1 MELATIKA
9 EFERLQGVDE
19 PQRTNELV
27 KLMNVL
33 EREYRTFQTWSGESQ
48 APDLTTPEMV
58 LYQEISNARVFSD

>member
-1 MELATIKA
+1 MKLEAIKA
-9 EFERLQGVDE
+9 EYERLQGVDE

-33 EREYRTFQTWSGESQ
+33 EREYRTFQTWSGDSQ

-58 LYQEISNARVFSD
+58 LYREISNARVFSD

>member
-19 PQRTNELV
+19 PQRTDELV

-33 EREYRTFQTWSGESQ
+33 EREYRTFQTWNSDSR

-58 LYQEISNARVFSD
+58 LYREISNARVFSD

>member
-33 EREYRTFQTWSGESQ
+33 EREYRTFQTWSSDSQ

-58 LYQEISNARVFSD
+58 LYREISAARE

>member
-1 MELATIKA
+1 MELEAIRA
-9 EFERLQGVDE
+9 EYERLQGVDE

-33 EREYRTFQTWSGESQ
+33 EREYGTFKTWRNESQ

-58 LYQEISNARVFSD
+58 LYQQISAARE

>member
-33 EREYRTFQTWSGESQ
+33 EREYRTFQTWSSDSQ

-58 LYQEISNARVFSD
+58 LYREISNARE

>member
-33 EREYRTFQTWSGESQ
+33 EREYRTFQTWSGNGQ

-58 LYQEISNARVFSD
+58 LYREISNARVFSD

>member
-58 LYQEISNARVFSD
+58 LYREISNARVFSD

>member
-1 MELATIKA
+1 MELEAIRA
-9 EFERLQGVDE
+9 EYERLQGVDE

-33 EREYRTFQTWSGESQ
+33 EREYRTFQTWRNESQ

-58 LYQEISNARVFSD
+58 LYQQISAARE

>member
-19 PQRTNELV
+19 PQRTNGLV

-33 EREYRTFQTWSGESQ
+33 EREYRTFQTWNSDSQ

-58 LYQEISNARVFSD
+58 LYQQISAARE